1 MTDQP
6 LDTYQGVEFMF
17 VRQIL
22 ASKGGDIVTI
32 APSAKISDVVAL
44 MSKERIGAILV
55 LDADARIAGIVSER
69 DVARGLA
76 EHGAALLEMSADR
89 IMTSEV
95 ITCGPDDGIDK
106 LMRKMTTGRF
116 RHLPVVENA
125 KMVGIVS
132 IGDIV
137 KHRLEEL
144 EAEASLLQ
152 DYIAGAA

>member
-1 MTDQP
+1 
-6 LDTYQGVEFMF
+6 MF

-32 APSAKISDVVAL
+32 GPSAKISDVVAL
-44 MSKERIGAILV
+44 MSRERIGAIIV
-55 LDADARIAGIVSER
+55 LDAETRIAGIVSER

-89 IMTSEV
+89 IMTAEV

-116 RHLPVVENA
+116 RHLPVLENA
-125 KMVGIVS
+125 KANRNRQ
-132 IGDIV
+132 
-137 KHRLEEL
+137 HRRYR
-144 EAEASLLQ
+144 EAS
-152 DYIAGAA
+152 A